1 MPKIKARIK
10 KQGNSYAFFVP
21 KALVDTNVL
30 NTEDEYIFEIKK
42 KHLKNNEN
50 IKVINGGVFQS
61 NFSYINITNNN
72 VGVAL

>member
-1 MPKIKARIK
+1 MQEFMPKIKARIK

-21 KALVDTNVL
+21 KALIESKVL
-30 NTEDEYIFEIKK
+30 KENQEYQVIIEA
-42 KHLKNNEN
+42 
-50 IKVINGGVFQS
+50 INGGVFQS